1 MNYINKILIVATNCG
16 LFIAFWFLLTVDASA
31 AERIDWQGRGAKTG
45 KRLAVLDFSSEG
57 ISLPMRDLLTEQFRQ
72 NIKKLNIYEVLD
84 ASMTNQVDI
93 FYPGERVYGECKS
106 KACILE
112 LGKILKVNFVVA
124 GTIIEKE
131 KEYFVKGKMY
141 SIDLEQ
147 EVQGFSIDNVSAIDS
162 IRLEMKKLSYNVS
175 GLEVPD
181 TLTIEASSET
191 LGYLKPKKEK
201 QKTPWLRLPKIPK
214 KVRSLV
220 YSTFVPGAGQV
231 YSKRSYTGMGFFGT
245 EIIIGGLALLAHSNY
260 QKSWGGFEEK
270 YTNYQSENDPGKL
283 IELRPDI
290 IRYASDTKKHNNFL
304 KGLRILGASIWGIN
318 MLHAYIVAP
327 DEIFVNAGNF
337 GSVVDSKSKPRMT
350 TWDLLSGF
358 GLRGSIIRP
367 IFKGNSLSAYSP
379 YTDGGFLITTPIG
392 LYFGSVFTSL
402 TYEVSNYSFTSS
414 TFDDEYEGSSNTV
427 ALNFDLT
434 EKISFGGK
442 SLRKYSFLGRSFY
455 DDGKGYVLGGDL
467 IYDVTT
473 FPLSFALS
481 SRANLVNTSS
491 LGSTMWVSLGVNI
504 GVKIP

>member
-72 NIKKLNIYEVLD
+72 NIKKLNIYDVLD

-214 KVRSLV
+214 K
-220 YSTFVPGAGQV
+220 
-231 YSKRSYTGMGFFGT
+231 
-245 EIIIGGLALLAHSNY
+245 
-260 QKSWGGFEEK
+260 
-270 YTNYQSENDPGKL
+270 
-283 IELRPDI
+283 
-290 IRYASDTKKHNNFL
+290 
-304 KGLRILGASIWGIN
+304 LG
-318 MLHAYIVAP
+318 P
-327 DEIFVNAGNF
+327 
-337 GSVVDSKSKPRMT
+337 
-350 TWDLLSGF
+350 
-358 GLRGSIIRP
+358 
-367 IFKGNSLSAYSP
+367 
-379 YTDGGFLITTPIG
+379 
-392 LYFGSVFTSL
+392 
-402 TYEVSNYSFTSS
+402 
-414 TFDDEYEGSSNTV
+414 
-427 ALNFDLT
+427 
-434 EKISFGGK
+434 
-442 SLRKYSFLGRSFY
+442 
-455 DDGKGYVLGGDL
+455 
-467 IYDVTT
+467 
-473 FPLSFALS
+473 
-481 SRANLVNTSS
+481 
-491 LGSTMWVSLGVNI
+491 
-504 GVKIP
+504 